1 MGKFLLICLFLCT
14 GICKTSAQIVDL
26 SKFVKAKKSKTEVF
40 SQKLQ
45 NTRDSLLRI
54 CKIYKLEDFKY
65 KFPTIYLGE
74 SMESLKAKSKE
85 FEKIKVEIENAIS
98 KKELEQ
104 KRVDSIQKVN
114 DAERIVQERIAD
126 SLYLIRAAQ
135 TWEWLHDKKG
145 KWETIDRSYPKEE
158 HYQVNSLF
166 PQYQVID
173 PNAYLNGKLV
183 GVCHPAKNNKNNS
196 EKERCFRIDVMTF
209 LCQQDFLNNK
219 YEIQKESPKTQEYI
233 KQKLGLKKQLEP
245 TDSPVYKEMIANAS
259 KLRIAQERL
268 RKGEIDLNTYNRIK
282 TKLGAKFTGTVY
294 QEMAD
299 SNSPEI
305 NAGKRYLEQLRT
317 DNKSLIGEYTIKRID
332 VTNFTYQF
340 RNNEGKKTFS
350 VKVSFFVNEKKN
362 VLYTISSLQKK

>member
-173 PNAYLNGKLV
+173 QNAYLNGKLV
-183 GVCHPAKNNKNNS
+183 GVCHPAKNNK
-196 EKERCFRIDVMTF
+196 K
-209 LCQQDFLNNK
+209 NNK

-317 DNKSLIGEYTIKRID
+317 DNKSLIGEYTIQRID
-332 VTNFTYQF
+332 GTNFTYQF

>member
-158 HYQVNSLF
+158 HYQVNTLF

-173 PNAYLNGKLV
+173 QNAYLNGKLV
-183 GVCHPAKNNKNNS
+183 
-196 EKERCFRIDVMTF
+196 
-209 LCQQDFLNNK
+209 
-219 YEIQKESPKTQEYI
+219 
-233 KQKLGLKKQLEP
+233 
-245 TDSPVYKEMIANAS
+245 
-259 KLRIAQERL
+259 
-268 RKGEIDLNTYNRIK
+268 
-282 TKLGAKFTGTVY
+282 
-294 QEMAD
+294 
-299 SNSPEI
+299 
-305 NAGKRYLEQLRT
+305 
-317 DNKSLIGEYTIKRID
+317 
-332 VTNFTYQF
+332 
-340 RNNEGKKTFS
+340 
-350 VKVSFFVNEKKN
+350 
-362 VLYTISSLQKK
+362 

>member
-135 TWEWLHDKKG
+135 TWEW
-145 KWETIDRSYPKEE
+145 
-158 HYQVNSLF
+158 
-166 PQYQVID
+166 
-173 PNAYLNGKLV
+173 
-183 GVCHPAKNNKNNS
+183 
-196 EKERCFRIDVMTF
+196 
-209 LCQQDFLNNK
+209 
-219 YEIQKESPKTQEYI
+219 
-233 KQKLGLKKQLEP
+233 
-245 TDSPVYKEMIANAS
+245 
-259 KLRIAQERL
+259 
-268 RKGEIDLNTYNRIK
+268 
-282 TKLGAKFTGTVY
+282 
-294 QEMAD
+294 
-299 SNSPEI
+299 
-305 NAGKRYLEQLRT
+305 
-317 DNKSLIGEYTIKRID
+317 
-332 VTNFTYQF
+332 
-340 RNNEGKKTFS
+340 
-350 VKVSFFVNEKKN
+350 
-362 VLYTISSLQKK
+362 